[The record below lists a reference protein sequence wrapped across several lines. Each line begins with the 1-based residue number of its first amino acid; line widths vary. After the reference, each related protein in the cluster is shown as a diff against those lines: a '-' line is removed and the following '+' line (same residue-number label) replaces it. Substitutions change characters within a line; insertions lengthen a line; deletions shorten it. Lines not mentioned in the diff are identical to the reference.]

1 MDNEVWLEF
10 SFVIDHEDFSGEISV
25 SKKVQG
31 PVDEKTYGSIRQE
44 VIQDFANRFVVIEN
58 AKHLRSKQ

>member
-1 MDNEVWLEF
+1 MENEVWLEF

-31 PVDEKTYGSIRQE
+31 QVDEKMYESIRQE
-44 VIQDFANRFVVIEN
+44 VIQDFANRFVTIEKT
-58 AKHLRSKQ
+58 KHLRSEQ

>member
-25 SKKVQG
+25 SRKVQG

-44 VIQDFANRFVVIEN
+44 VIQGFANRFVVIEN

>member
-10 SFVIDHEDFSGEISV
+10 GFVIDHEDFSGEISV

-31 PVDEKTYGSIRQE
+31 PVNEKTYELIRQE
-44 VIQDFANRFVVIEN
+44 VIQDFSNRFVTIEK
-58 AKHLRSKQ
+58 AKHLRSK